1 VYPSQRIVSSISRGI
16 IPSIAPGIALGR
28 EGRATMTKDT
38 DDTTEKVRENR
49 LRRMAQ
55 RQGLVLQKSRRR
67 DPRAI
72 DYGRWLIVDPNRNAI
87 VAGEPGHWTL
97 DDVERFLTG

>member
-1 VYPSQRIVSSISRGI
+1 VYRKQRIDSSITHGI
-16 IPSIAPGIALGR
+16 ISSIASGIAPGH
-28 EGRATMTKDT
+28 EGRAIVTKDT
-38 DDTTEKVRENR
+38 DDNTEKVRANR

-87 VAGEPGHWTL
+87 VAGEPGRWTL
-97 DDVERFLTG
+97 DDVERFLTR